1 VWRRLLAALALVV
14 TLGACGGEGDGGA
27 PAAAPAADDSAAAA
41 VPAGGE
47 APAAGP
53 AAEREELAQLWVTR
67 DGGSEVILTTT
78 VPAGLTVLQALD
90 READVE
96 TRYGGRFVQAID
108 GIEGSLT
115 AQQDWFY
122 FLNGVEPDVGAA
134 EVRLRP
140 GDIVWWD
147 FRSWAEQMQAP
158 VVVGAFPEPFLHGF
172 DGRTRP
178 VDVRAP
184 AELGDAAAALELLLG
199 EAGGTGEP
207 NVFAL
212 EVRPGAAGAT
222 LVAKRGPANDAPVR
236 FVLSGELEAVR
247 AAAMAIAEA
256 PEAIRFRYRV
266 EFDEQGRVLP

>member
-1 VWRRLLAALALVV
+1 
-14 TLGACGGEGDGGA
+14 
-27 PAAAPAADDSAAAA
+27 
-41 VPAGGE
+41 
-47 APAAGP
+47 
-53 AAEREELAQLWVTR
+53 VTR
-67 DGGSEVILTTT
+67 DGGSEVILTAT

-108 GIEGSLT
+108 GIEGSFS

-122 FLNGVEPDVGAA
+122 FLNGIEPDVGAA
-134 EVRLRP
+134 EIRLRP
-140 GDIVWWD
+140 GDVAWWD

-178 VDVRAP
+178 AEVRAP
-184 AELGDAAAALELLLG
+184 AELGDAAEALELLLAD
-199 EAGGTGEP
+199 AGGTGDP
-207 NVFAL
+207 NLFVL
-212 EVRPGAAGAT
+212 EVRPDTTGAT
-222 LVAKRGPANDAPVR
+222 LIAKRGTANDAPVR

-247 AAAMAIAEA
+247 AAAIAIAKA
-256 PEAIRFRYRV
+256 PETIRFRYRV

>member
-1 VWRRLLAALALVV
+1 VWRHLLAAFALVV
-14 TLGACGGEGDGGA
+14 ALGACGGGSDGGA
-27 PAAAPAADDSAAAA
+27 PAAAPAADDEAAAL
-41 VPAGGE
+41 PAGGE
-47 APAAGP
+47 APAAAP
-53 AAEREELAQLWVTR
+53 AAEGEELAQLWVTR

-96 TRYGGRFVQAID
+96 TRYGGRFVQAIE
-108 GIEGSLT
+108 GIEGSLA

-122 FLNGVEPDVGAA
+122 FLNGIEPDIGAA
-134 EVRLRP
+134 EIRLRP
-140 GDIVWWD
+140 GDIAWWD

-172 DGRTRP
+172 DGGTRP
-178 VDVRAP
+178 VEVRAP
-184 AELGDAAAALELLLG
+184 AELDDAAAALELLLA
-199 EAGGTGEP
+199 EAGGTGDP
-207 NVFAL
+207 NVFEL
-212 EVRPGAAGAT
+212 EVRPDAAGAT
-222 LVAKRGPANDAPVR
+222 LVAKRGPSNDAPVR
-236 FVLSGELEAVR
+236 FVLSGALDAVR